1 MGDVMNHA
9 DGNDNP
15 MVLLRGLHRWRMAF
29 FGLVIL
35 LAGITLGAAGTLL
48 LVRPAERQPPV
59 DLEMATNVMLGR
71 FRAELGLTR
80 EQADQI
86 QQILRSRMQ
95 KLREIRLQ
103 ARPQIEEQLGAVK
116 EEIGAVLTAEQRE
129 RWQGIM
135 LRLEREF
142 RRGMRRGPGGP
153 GPGFRGGRDR
163 SGPPGGPGRRF
174 NDRRPWRRG
183 PGGQP
188 LVPPVNE
195 PPMRQQGPND
205 VEPGAGD
212 VLLMVRPR

>member
-35 LAGITLGAAGTLL
+35 LAGVTLGAAGTLL
-48 LVRPAERQPPV
+48 LVRPAERQPPM
-59 DLEMATNVMLGR
+59 DLEMATNAMLGR
-71 FRAELGLTR
+71 FRAELRLTR
-80 EQADQI
+80 EQARQI
-86 QQILRSRMQ
+86 QQILRTRMQ
-95 KLREIRLQ
+95 KLHEIRLQ

-116 EEIGAVLTAEQRE
+116 EEIGAVLTADQRDH
-129 RWQGIM
+129 WQGIVM
-135 LRLEREF
+135 RLEHEF

-163 SGPPGGPGRRF
+163 PGPPGSPGRRL
-174 NDRRPWRRG
+174 NDRRPRRRG
-183 PGGQP
+183 PGGEP
-188 LVPPVNE
+188 LPPAE
-195 PPMRQQGPND
+195 RQGPND
-205 VEPGAGD
+205 VEPPTGD

>member
-9 DGNDNP
+9 DGSDNP
-15 MVLLRGLHRWRMAF
+15 VVLLRGLHRWRTAF

-35 LAGITLGAAGTLL
+35 LAGITLGAAGALL
-48 LVRPAERQPPV
+48 LVRPAERQPPM
-59 DLEMATNVMLGR
+59 DLEMATNAMLGR

-80 EQADQI
+80 EQTRQI
-86 QQILRSRMQ
+86 QQILRTRMQ
-95 KLREIRLQ
+95 KLHEIRLQ
-103 ARPQIEEQLGAVK
+103 ARPEIEEQLGAVK
-116 EEIGAVLTAEQRE
+116 EEIGAVLTAEQRD

-163 SGPPGGPGRRF
+163 PGPPGGPGRRF
-174 NDRRPWRRG
+174 NDRRPRRRG
-183 PGGQP
+183 PGGEALPP
-188 LVPPVNE
+188 LE
-195 PPMRQQGPND
+195 RQGPND
-205 VEPGAGD
+205 VEPPAAD

>member
-1 MGDVMNHA
+1 MGDVMKHA
-9 DGNDNP
+9 DGNDIP

-35 LAGITLGAAGTLL
+35 LAGVTLGAAGALL
-48 LVRPAERQPPV
+48 LVRPAERQPPM
-59 DLEMATNVMLGR
+59 DLEMATNAMLGR

-80 EQADQI
+80 EQAEQI
-86 QQILRSRMQ
+86 QQILQTRMQ

-116 EEIGAVLTAEQRE
+116 EEIGAVLTAEQRD
-129 RWQGIM
+129 RWQEIVT
-135 LRLEREF
+135 RLEREF

-163 SGPPGGPGRRF
+163 PGPPGAPGRRF
-174 NDRRPWRRG
+174 NDRRPWRGG
-183 PGGQP
+183 PGGEP
-188 LVPPVNE
+188 LPPPE
-195 PPMRQQGPND
+195 RQGPND
-205 VEPGAGD
+205 VESGAGD